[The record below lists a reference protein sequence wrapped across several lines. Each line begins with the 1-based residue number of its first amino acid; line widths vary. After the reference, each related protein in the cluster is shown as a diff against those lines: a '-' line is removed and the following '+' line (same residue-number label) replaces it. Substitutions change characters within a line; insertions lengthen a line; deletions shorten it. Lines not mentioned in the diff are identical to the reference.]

1 MILLISEILDLSTN
15 DVIDW
20 LEYYDANFERIDGST
35 FFNSEVEFNFKITNN
50 DSNIKFGEI
59 ELNKVKS
66 VWHRR
71 WIRYFNA
78 FNTELNSFDDINI
91 QERANIKNHLVT
103 EMRKSYKPLF
113 DFFDSKEINSLP
125 KYNSISVDKI
135 NVLLMASKV
144 GLNVPESII
153 CNSKKNLVEF
163 KEKYSAIISKPLSE
177 AMSFMGENYDYFS
190 KTAIVD
196 DKIILNL
203 GDTFFPSLFQ
213 EYIEKEVEIR
223 SFYIDNSFFS
233 MAIFSQLDD
242 KTKLDFRNYNEENPN
257 RNVPFKLPHE
267 VENKLRNLFE
277 QLDLNTGSID
287 LILTPKND
295 FVFLEINPVGQ
306 FGMTS
311 YPCNYYLEK
320 KIAKYLIKN
329 DIQ

>member
-1 MILLISEILDLSTN
+1 
-15 DVIDW
+15 
-20 LEYYDANFERIDGST
+20 
-35 FFNSEVEFNFKITNN
+35 
-50 DSNIKFGEI
+50 
-59 ELNKVKS
+59 
-66 VWHRR
+66 
-71 WIRYFNA
+71 
-78 FNTELNSFDDINI
+78 
-91 QERANIKNHLVT
+91 
-103 EMRKSYKPLF
+103 
-113 DFFDSKEINSLP
+113 
-125 KYNSISVDKI
+125 
-135 NVLLMASKV
+135 
-144 GLNVPESII
+144 
-153 CNSKKNLVEF
+153 
-163 KEKYSAIISKPLSE
+163 
-177 AMSFMGENYDYFS
+177 
-190 KTAIVD
+190 
-196 DKIILNL
+196 
-203 GDTFFPSLFQ
+203 
-213 EYIEKEVEIR
+213 
-223 SFYIDNSFFS
+223 